1 MKAIKK
7 LNQKRIRRVART
19 RAVISGTA
27 TRPRLTVRRSNKY
40 FYAQLVDDVKGN
52 TLVSASSFTISA
64 PAGGAKGEKATRGAV
79 KQNKTANAFL
89 VGELI
94 GKKAIEKGIK
104 SAVFDRRSYKFH
116 GRVKSFVDGAKKGGL
131 TI

>member
-7 LNQKRIRRVART
+7 LNQKRMRRVART

-27 TRPRLTVRRSNKY
+27 ERPRLTVHRSNRY

-52 TLVSASSFTISA
+52 TLLSASSFSI
-64 PAGGAKGEKATRGAV
+64 AKAAKAA
-79 KQNKTANAFL
+79 KENKTVNAFS

-94 GKKAIEKGIK
+94 GQKAVEKGIK

>member
-7 LNQKRIRRVART
+7 LNQKRIRRVARV

-27 TRPRLTVRRSNKY
+27 ARPRLTVRRSNRY
-40 FYAQLVDDVKGN
+40 FYAQLIDDVKGN
-52 TLVSASSFTISA
+52 TILSASSFTLDKA
-64 PAGGAKGEKATRGAV
+64 AGKE
-79 KQNKTANAFL
+79 NKTTNAFS

-94 GKKAIEKGIK
+94 GKKAAERGIT

-131 TI
+131 II

>member
-7 LNQKRIRRVART
+7 LNQKRIRRVARV
-19 RAVISGTA
+19 RATISGTA
-27 TRPRLTVRRSNKY
+27 ARPRLTVRRSNRY
-40 FYAQLVDDVKGN
+40 FYAQLIDDVKGN
-52 TLVSASSFTISA
+52 TLLSASSFSLGK
-64 PAGGAKGEKATRGAV
+64 AGKM
-79 KQNKTANAFL
+79 NKTQSAGM

-94 GKKAIEKGIK
+94 GRKATEKGIK

>member
-7 LNQKRIRRVART
+7 LNQKRMRRVART

-27 TRPRLTVRRSNKY
+27 VRPRLDLRRSNRY
-40 FYAQLVDDVKGN
+40 FYAQLIDDMKGKSI
-52 TLVSASSFTISA
+52 VSASSFSLWRKA
-64 PAGGAKGEKATRGAV
+64 PCKRKI
-79 KQNKTANAFL
+79 KTTNAFA

-94 GKKAIEKGIK
+94 GKKAVEKGVK

>member
-27 TRPRLTVRRSNKY
+27 VRPRLTVRRSNRY
-40 FYAQLVDDVKGN
+40 FYAQLVDDMKGN
-52 TLVSASSFTISA
+52 TLLSASSLTIA
-64 PAGGAKGEKATRGAV
+64 KATKDGGAQKGKTAKVG
-79 KQNKTANAFL
+79 NKTANAFS

-94 GKKAIEKGIK
+94 GKKAVEKGIH

-131 TI
+131 KI

>member
-1 MKAIKK
+1 M
-7 LNQKRIRRVART
+7 
-19 RAVISGTA
+19 ISGTA
-27 TRPRLTVRRSNKY
+27 VRPRLTVRRSNKY

-52 TLVSASSFTISA
+52 TLVSASSFTIA
-64 PAGGAKGEKATRGAV
+64 QAAKGAKKET
-79 KQNKTANAFL
+79 KTANAFL

>member
-1 MKAIKK
+1 MKPVKK
-7 LNQKRIRRVART
+7 LNQKRIRRVARV
-19 RAVISGTA
+19 RAAISGTA
-27 TRPRLTVRRSNKY
+27 ERPRLTVRRSNRY

-52 TLVSASSFTISA
+52 TLLSASSFTIAKAGAAKEKTKMTKSA
-64 PAGGAKGEKATRGAV
+64 ES
-79 KQNKTANAFL
+79 FL

-94 GKKAIEKGIK
+94 AKKALEKKIV

-131 TI
+131 KI

>member
-1 MKAIKK
+1 MKAVKK

-19 RAVISGTA
+19 RAAISGTA
-27 TRPRLTVRRSNKY
+27 VRPRLTVRRTNRY
-40 FYAQLVDDVKGN
+40 FYAQLIDDVKGN
-52 TLVSASSFTISA
+52 TILSASSFTI
-64 PAGGAKGEKATRGAV
+64 AKAEKAA
-79 KQNKTANAFL
+79 KENKTENAFS

>member
-1 MKAIKK
+1 M
-7 LNQKRIRRVART
+7 RRTART

-27 TRPRLTVRRSNKY
+27 ARPRLSVRRTNRY
-40 FYAQLVDDVKGN
+40 FYAQLIDDVKGHTLIAVSSMSLGSKEKN
-52 TLVSASSFTISA
+52 TKSLD
-64 PAGGAKGEKATRGAV
+64 
-79 KQNKTANAFL
+79 AFA

-94 GKKAIEKGIK
+94 GGKAKEKGIK

-116 GRVKSFVDGAKKGGL
+116 GRVKSFADGAKKAGL

>member
-1 MKAIKK
+1 MKAVKK

-19 RAVISGTA
+19 RAAISGTA
-27 TRPRLTVRRSNKY
+27 TRPRLTVRRSNRY
-40 FYAQLVDDVKGN
+40 FYAQLIDDVKGN
-52 TLVSASSFTISA
+52 TLLSASSFSINA
-64 PAGGAKGEKATRGAV
+64 PAKGEKAAR
-79 KQNKTANAFL
+79 KENKTANAFS

-94 GKKAIEKGIK
+94 GKKAVENGIK

-131 TI
+131 II

>member
-19 RAVISGTA
+19 RAAISGTA
-27 TRPRLTVRRSNKY
+27 VRPRLTVRRTNRY

-52 TLVSASSFTISA
+52 TILSASSFTINA
-64 PAGGAKGEKATRGAV
+64 PAGGAKAAKVAKE
-79 KQNKTANAFL
+79 NKTANAFS

-94 GKKAIEKGIK
+94 GKQAIEKGIK